1 MLSSAVV
8 LAAVALVAQEAP
20 VAPAA
25 SSIVGEV
32 TAVRAEERS
41 LAVRTDAGDVV
52 VIVVGEKTVLVRS
65 RPGAKSLADATPLTL
80 ADLAPGDRVL
90 VNGAPMPDGSTI
102 GARRVVVMTRDDV
115 EARHQQEREDW
126 RRRGVSGVV
135 VGLDTAT
142 KEITLRLRAAA
153 GQGQGQETVVVAA
166 EGHDVAF
173 RRYAPDSVKFSDA
186 RTSSFEELHE
196 GDQVRVLGERSPEGA
211 RIRPEKVVSGSFQTI
226 RGLVASV
233 DSALGQVSLRDVEPE
248 SKRPLT
254 VAVGRDAM
262 LRRLP
267 PGLAA
272 GLAGQAPG
280 ETAGPPTRRGNVEDM
295 LERLPAITLADL
307 QPGEAVAVLST
318 KGTDPGHLTAIKLIA
333 GLPSPAAAGPGA
345 RRRRSSAGTDL
356 GVPSGVFDFGGDLPW

>member
-226 RGLVASV
+226 RGLV
-233 DSALGQVSLRDVEPE
+233 
-248 SKRPLT
+248 KRPLT

>member
-1 MLSSAVV
+1 VV
-8 LAAVALVAQEAP
+8 QDATVV
-20 VAPAA
+20 PAA

-32 TAVRAEERS
+32 TAVRAEEHS
-41 LAVRTDAGDVV
+41 LAVRTDAGDAV
-52 VIVVGEKTVLVRS
+52 VIAVGEKTVLVRS
-65 RPGAKSLADATPLTL
+65 RPGAKSLADATPLAF

-90 VNGAPMPDGSTI
+90 VSGAPVPDGSAF

-115 EARHQQEREDW
+115 EARHQREREDW
-126 RRRGVSGVV
+126 RRRGLSGVV
-135 VGLDTAT
+135 VGLDAAT
-142 KEITLRLRAAA
+142 KEITLRLRSAA
-153 GQGQGQETVVVAA
+153 GQETVVVAA
-166 EGHDVAF
+166 EGPHVAF

-211 RIRPEKVVSGSFQTI
+211 RIRPEQVVSGAFQTV
-226 RGLVASV
+226 RGLVSSV
-233 DSALGQVSLRDVEPE
+233 DSAQGQVSLRDVEPE
-248 SKRPLT
+248 SKRPVT

-272 GLAGQAPG
+272 NL
-280 ETAGPPTRRGNVEDM
+280 EDM

-333 GLPSPAAAGPGA
+333 GLPSPAAAGPGT